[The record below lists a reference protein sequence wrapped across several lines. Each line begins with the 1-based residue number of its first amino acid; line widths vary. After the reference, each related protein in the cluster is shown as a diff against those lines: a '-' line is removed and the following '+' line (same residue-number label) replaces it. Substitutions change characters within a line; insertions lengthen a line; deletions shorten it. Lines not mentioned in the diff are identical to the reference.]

1 VSEPSLYRYEAAKR
15 VEAAD
20 AYALRE
26 KKPPDGSDL
35 KHDGMEQMDRGY
47 RGMHCIAW
55 LRKYVAQA
63 CEHIPDV
70 ALRLLPCRKLAD
82 MHREYEEDQK
92 SNPSSPLPVKVDAFR
107 RIFHHCP
114 DFADCKISDSKCN
127 FGRCSTCRKGEMAI
141 RRSAKG
147 DHYEGLAA
155 AKFDRYQHLLQIK
168 MEKVSYYFERE
179 MSRSPVALKV
189 SLIIDKV
196 LLALAS
202 IPSFITHHVHSVADG
217 FKQEYRTVFQWAVA
231 KGLDPRHR
239 RPSSLH
245 ARRWGDHPR
254 QSGSAILLFG
264 LPSFGWRFEFECTGA
279 SSHSFIVPF
288 LLILS

>member
-1 VSEPSLYRYEAAKR
+1 MPPCLQAGLLTAERHASAITIKIQRPASCQFKLRYQIGRRNVCRCIWRHCYPVSEPSLYRYEAAKR
-15 VEAAD
+15 AEAAN
-20 AYALRE
+20 AYALRD

-82 MHREYEEDQK
+82 MHREYQEDQK

-202 IPSFITHHVHSVADG
+202 IPSFITHHVHCCRWIQTKIS
-217 FKQEYRTVFQWAVA
+217 YRVSAV
-231 KGLDPRHR
+231 GGCQR
-239 RPSSLH
+239 
-245 ARRWGDHPR
+245 
-254 QSGSAILLFG
+254 
-264 LPSFGWRFEFECTGA
+264 T
-279 SSHSFIVPF
+279 
-288 LLILS
+288 